1 MNTLAINQTNC
12 INPIVISDIRIH
24 NDSEGRY
31 SLNDLHKAAG
41 GERRHEPSN
50 WIALQQTTE
59 LINEILNTGI
69 PVFNPMVSKKGRYG
83 GTYACKELVYSYA
96 MWISAAFSLKV
107 IRAYDALVTGMR
119 AVKPKKTLPGKITA
133 DQQFAIKE
141 LVMSRG
147 QSLPKDKQKKAII
160 TMWSSLKSHFGI
172 SYKEIDADQFNEAIS
187 LVARLPLEGELIT
200 ASEVSQ
206 TDEQISSEML
216 AAIMA
221 AIRSQKQ
228 SYCYP
233 LKPAYQ
239 EHIHCP
245 EGVASLTE
253 RSCLMDLLTELQHNG
268 NNVDAP
274 TAELA
279 TLFCYVKGVRRALG
293 DIATHSQYVLKQ
305 VNDF

>member
-1 MNTLAINQTNC
+1 MATLAINQTNC

-24 NDSEGRY
+24 NDVEGRY

-50 WIALQQTTE
+50 WIALQQTSE
-59 LINEILNTGI
+59 LIDEILNTGI

-119 AVKPKKTLPGKITA
+119 TVNPKKTLPGKITT

-141 LVMSRG
+141 LVMSRS
-147 QSLPKDKQKKAII
+147 QALPKEKQKKAII

-172 SYKEIDADQFNEAIS
+172 SYKDIDADQFNEAIS

-200 ASEVSQ
+200 AREVKQ
-206 TDEQISSEML
+206 AEAQISSEIL
-216 AAIMA
+216 AAIME
-221 AIRSQKQ
+221 AIKSQRQ
-228 SYCYP
+228 TYNYP
-233 LKPAYQ
+233 LKSGYR
-239 EHIHCP
+239 EIIHSP
-245 EGVASLTE
+245 EGVSGLIQH
-253 RSCLMDLLTELQHNG
+253 SFLMDLLRELEEKG
-268 NNVDAP
+268 NDVGAAS
-274 TAELA
+274 AELT
-279 TLFCYVKGVRRALG
+279 TLFCYVAGARRAFS

-305 VNDF
+305 VSEF